1 MTERLPNIALVCDE
15 AGKAPDRY
23 LAVGG
28 LVVTDEDVKMIRAE
42 FMRRTGDLGLTK
54 EAKWNLTRSST
65 LDEHRELIHWAFQ
78 LITAGQLMFHCLLVP
93 SQRFNH
99 NLRPVCIL
107 PALRARIGTLW
118 KISWALTSAALPK
131 SAKPVNRLPCGGY

>member
-1 MTERLPNIALVCDE
+1 MTEKLPNIALFCDE
-15 AGKAPDRY
+15 AGKEPDRY

-107 PALRARIGTLW
+107 PALRAHRYTVENLMGAHFGCPS
-118 KISWALTSAALPK
+118 KKREA
-131 SAKPVNRLPCGGY
+131 C